1 MSDMDTRLQATFET
15 FTDAELVD
23 MVLDHSGTKSPKSQR
38 IARTV
43 LDERGIGPI
52 EYPRIIEA
60 AQVTGEIGRTALHP
74 PAMPRSLHYAGW
86 GVAAVGVVAGYLVYR
101 EVVLAGFIGAMAGF
115 AVATVGRTVRKR
127 YLQRKG
133 LGHALKA

>member
-38 IARTV
+38 IARLV
-43 LDERGIGPI
+43 LDARGIQPI
-52 EYPRIIEA
+52 EYPRIIEQGQA
-60 AQVTGEIGRTALHP
+60 TGELGRPAQGATALP
-74 PAMPRSLHYAGW
+74 PSLRYAGW
-86 GVAAVGVVAGYLVYR
+86 GAAVVGAAMGYLIYR
-101 EVVLAGFIGAMAGF
+101 EVVLAGFIGAMVGF
-115 AVATVGRTVRKR
+115 TVAIVGRTVRKR
-127 YLQRKG
+127 YLQRRG

>member
-38 IARTV
+38 IARLV
-43 LDERGIGPI
+43 LDGRGIQPV
-52 EYPRIIEA
+52 EYPRIIEQG
-60 AQVTGEIGRTALHP
+60 QVTGEIGRPTSRA
-74 PAMPRSLHYAGW
+74 AVMPRSLRYVGW
-86 GVAAVGVVAGYLVYR
+86 AVAAVGAAVGYLVYR

-115 AVATVGRTVRKR
+115 TVAIVGRTVRRR